1 MKQVR
6 VSFTEADTRALV
18 FRLLD
23 QWAHGTRD
31 RPTLYTVYDA
41 IGLAPGEFAPAW
53 VRRIYFDSVT
63 HRTVETAPEFL
74 RRIGAPAPAGYGEEC
89 ADTLNAAERGR
100 QAIADPADNRPD
112 AVQRAQARAARRY
125 WSNVARRVTAA

>member
-63 HRTVETAPEFL
+63 HRTVETAP
-74 RRIGAPAPAGYGEEC
+74 
-89 ADTLNAAERGR
+89 
-100 QAIADPADNRPD
+100 
-112 AVQRAQARAARRY
+112 
-125 WSNVARRVTAA
+125 

>member
-1 MKQVR
+1 MNR
-6 VSFTEADTRALV
+6 VLTTFTEEDTRKLV

-41 IGLAPGEFAPAW
+41 LGLAPGEFAPAW

-63 HRTVETAPEFL
+63 HRVVETAPEFL
-74 RRIGAPAPAGYGEEC
+74 RRIGAPPPSGYTDEDPETSG
-89 ADTLNAAERGR
+89 AAERGR
-100 QAIADPADNRPD
+100 QAIADPSDNRVD
-112 AVQRAQARAARRY
+112 AVQRAQARASRRY
-125 WSNVARRVTAA
+125 WANLARRRAAA